1 MTEMT
6 ADLQEVLLSKEQIDQ
21 RVREIGRQISQD
33 YAGRDLVV
41 VGILKGA
48 IIFLS
53 DLVREISVPV
63 TLDFVA
69 TSSYGDSSISSG
81 AVRILKDLEG
91 GIEGRDVLI
100 VEDIV
105 DTGLTLL
112 YLLQNLR
119 SRNPA
124 SLKVCT
130 LLDKPER
137 RTVEIVPDYL
147 GFSIP
152 NAFVVG
158 YGLDYA
164 EKYRNLPYIAVL
176 KPEAYS

>member
-1 MTEMT
+1 MT

-21 RVREIGRQISQD
+21 RVREIGRQISRD

-137 RTVEIVPDYL
+137 RTVEITPDYL